1 MKNYVDTA
9 NTNLKNYVDTAN
21 TNLKNYVDTT
31 VSTAN
36 TNLKNYADLTFLPK
50 TGGTISS
57 DLTIS
62 GSLTVS
68 GTVTTIN
75 TEEINLA
82 DNEIV
87 LNSNHVTN
95 SLPTQNAGII
105 INRGSLANSPNV
117 FIRYDEG
124 NDYWVLRDN
133 VGQFIIATAANV
145 GVGIITANTNMK
157 NYVDTTVSTAN
168 TNLKNYVDTRKTSN
182 IAEET
187 NLYYTD
193 TRVRGAVGVA
203 ATFGT
208 PLNYISS
215 NGHFQHLNSGVTAAT
230 YGSASKVPVFVVNAT
245 GHITSVTDTNI
256 AIASSAVSG
265 LATSAT
271 TDTTNASNI
280 TSGTLPA
287 ARFPAF
293 TGDITTVA
301 GGVASTLATV
311 NSTTGSMGSATHVSR
326 FTVNGKGLITSAN
339 SVAIAIASSAVSGLA
354 TSATTDTTNAT
365 NITSGTLAAGR
376 LGTTG
381 SPQFGSLGVGTAAS
395 GTTGEIRAT
404 HDITAGYS
412 DDKLKTRLGNIENAL
427 DKVSAITGFYYEPN
441 QTAQDLGYALKK
453 EVGVSA
459 QEVQAVLPEVVVP
472 APVDNRYLTV
482 HYEKL
487 IPLLV
492 EAIKELKA
500 EVDELK
506 KK

>member
-1 MKNYVDTA
+1 MKNYVDNTVSTA
-9 NTNLKNYVDTAN
+9 NTNMKNYVDTAN

-36 TNLKNYADLTFLPK
+36 TN
-50 TGGTISS
+50 
-57 DLTIS
+57 
-62 GSLTVS
+62 
-68 GTVTTIN
+68 
-75 TEEINLA
+75 
-82 DNEIV
+82 
-87 LNSNHVTN
+87 
-95 SLPTQNAGII
+95 
-105 INRGSLANSPNV
+105 
-117 FIRYDEG
+117 
-124 NDYWVLRDN
+124 
-133 VGQFIIATAANV
+133 
-145 GVGIITANTNMK
+145 M
-157 NYVDTTVSTAN
+157 
-168 TNLKNYVDTRKTSN
+168 KNYVDTRKTSN

-193 TRVRGAVGVA
+193 TRVRAAVGVA
-203 ATFGT
+203 ATFGA

-215 NGHFQHLNSGVTAAT
+215 NGTFQHLNSGVTAAT

-271 TDTTNASNI
+271 TDTTNAGNI
-280 TSGTLPA
+280 SSGTLPA

-311 NSTTGSMGSATHVSR
+311 NTNTGGWGSASSVPTFV
-326 FTVNGKGLITSAN
+326 VNGKGLITAAGN
-339 SVAIAIASSAVSGLA
+339 VAIAIASSAVSGLA
-354 TSATTDTTNAT
+354 TSATTDTTNAANISSGTLAAARLPAFSGDITTTAGSSATTLANSGVTAQSVGSATHVSRYTVDAKGRITSANSIAIAIASSAVSGLATSATTDATNAT

-381 SPQFGSLGVGTAAS
+381 APQFGSLGVGTAAS
-395 GTTGEIRAT
+395 GTTGEILASGS
-404 HDITAGYS
+404 ITAGYS
-412 DDKLKTRLGNIENAL
+412 DDKLKTRLGKIENAL